1 MQLPFGAI
9 DGNVLEVNFSTADY
23 SIPAVLS
30 AVREHL
36 DRLEEMNVIFLGAQ
50 TVVPSGPTPVFKPV
64 SIAAIFEYIGKGDAR
79 PVLERAYTVIWHG
92 IVTVFPNETD
102 WSKAKECFGS
112 FIVSQADLIRA
123 RTEAAAEE

>member
-1 MQLPFGAI
+1 MQLPFGNI

-23 SIPAVLS
+23 SIASVIS

-64 SIAAIFEYIGKGDAR
+64 SIAAIFEYTGKGDQR
-79 PVLERAYTVIWHG
+79 PVLERAYMVVWHG
-92 IVTVFPNETD
+92 IVTVFPSETE
-102 WSKAKECFGS
+102 WAKAKESFGA
-112 FIVSQADLIRA
+112 FIVSQADLLRA
-123 RTEAAAEE
+123 RMETVED